1 MVDKKTLYEHINKDN
16 RNVYNE
22 QIFSRNIPSGNM
34 VMNFSSIP
42 VSTKCTIFPILN
54 NNISTFNDN
63 QIIGT
68 ANNVFNSETNFFPG
82 TDKPHFN
89 GFSTNIDRESMLRN
103 QFFAL
108 QKADQSKYIPSSNS
122 DLYLLSNNNS
132 YNIMDT
138 KNNKSFT
145 ESNFNEFN
153 PNISNKIGNLTFNNS
168 TRVQLKNI

>member
-1 MVDKKTLYEHINKDN
+1 MVDKKILNNHINKDN

-22 QIFSRNIPSGNM
+22 QIFSRNIPTNNM

-42 VSTKCTIFPILN
+42 VSTKCTTFPILN
-54 NNISTFNDN
+54 NNVSTFNDN
-63 QIIGT
+63 QIVGT
-68 ANNVFNSETNFFPG
+68 AKNVYNSETTFFPG

-89 GFSTNIDRESMLRN
+89 GFSTNIDRESILRN

-108 QKADQSKYIPSSNS
+108 QKADQSRYIPSSNS
-122 DLYLLSNNNS
+122 DMYLLNKHNS
-132 YNIMDT
+132 YNIMD

-145 ESNFNEFN
+145 EGNFNEFN